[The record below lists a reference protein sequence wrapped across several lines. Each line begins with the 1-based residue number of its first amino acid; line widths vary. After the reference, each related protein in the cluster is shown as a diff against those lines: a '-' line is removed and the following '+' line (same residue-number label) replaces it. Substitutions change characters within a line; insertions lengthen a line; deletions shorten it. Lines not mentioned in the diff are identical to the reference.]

1 MNPRRRNVL
10 GTPFLAQV
18 VSKRTLDIGQK
29 KKRKKKKALELS
41 VAGIQFQA
49 TFRTSCLLFLLLQV

>member
-1 MNPRRRNVL
+1 MNPRRRNVLL

-18 VSKRTLDIGQK
+18 VSKRTLDIGQ